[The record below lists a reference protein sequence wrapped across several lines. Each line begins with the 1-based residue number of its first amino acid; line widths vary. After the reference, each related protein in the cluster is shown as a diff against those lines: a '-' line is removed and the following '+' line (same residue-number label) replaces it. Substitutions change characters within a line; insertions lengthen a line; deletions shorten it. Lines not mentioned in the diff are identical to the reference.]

1 MLYVLEYRRNGAKGN
16 FEFAGLITIVN
27 GRLVCKFKAQ
37 YADQSLKELSAITPD
52 LSAIAKSGD
61 DLNVS
66 RKSVIYSEDDMETL
80 YEDYLDAEKRLEWG
94 K

>member
-1 MLYVLEYRRNGAKGN
+1 MYVLEYRRNGAKGN
-16 FEFAGLITIVN
+16 FEFAGLIMIVN
-27 GRLVCKFKAQ
+27 GKLATKYKQQ
-37 YADQSLKELSAITPD
+37 YQDLSLNELSGVPLD

-80 YEDYLDAEKRLEWG
+80 FEDYLDAEKRLEWG

>member
-16 FEFAGLITIVN
+16 FEFSGLITIQN
-27 GRLVCKFKAQ
+27 GKVISIFKPQ
-37 YADQSLKELSAITPD
+37 YKDASLKELSSLPID
-52 LSAIAKSGD
+52 LSVIAKSGD